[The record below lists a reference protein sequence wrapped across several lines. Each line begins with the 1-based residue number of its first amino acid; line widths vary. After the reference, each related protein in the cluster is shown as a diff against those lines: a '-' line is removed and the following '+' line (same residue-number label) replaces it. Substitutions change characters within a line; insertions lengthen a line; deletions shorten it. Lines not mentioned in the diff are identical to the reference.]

1 MRKKKYWILALCLII
16 GGYAAWRWKTKKAK
30 APAYETVAVSR
41 GDIRLTVL
49 NTGVVKP
56 RNRLELKPPIA
67 GRVERVLVQEGQ
79 EVRKGQVL
87 AWLSSTERAALLD
100 AARAK
105 GAEELARWEDL
116 YKPAPLIAPLD
127 GVVIARKVEP
137 GQTVTAADAVL
148 VMSDKLILKAQVD
161 ETDVGQIRLG
171 QKAAIALDAYPREPF
186 DGKVEHIAFEAETVN
201 NVTIY
206 EVDVLPLTVPPFMR
220 SGMTANITFLVEEK
234 KDALTV
240 PTEALREH
248 RGRTTVLTP
257 PAKPKEKP
265 VPVDVVPG
273 ISDGKRTEIVEGV
286 KEGDTVLIPVFTLGP
301 AAQQSTNPL
310 SPQMRRPRGM
320 GGSGGGGRRQ

>member
-1 MRKKKYWILALCLII
+1 MRKKKVWILVVVLLA
-16 GGYAAWRWKTKKAK
+16 GGFAVWRWKTKKAK
-30 APAYETVAVSR
+30 APAYENDVVSR

-79 EVRKGQVL
+79 DVRKGQVL
-87 AWLSSTERAALLD
+87 AWMSSTERAALLD

-116 YKPAPLIAPLD
+116 YKAAPLIAPLD

-137 GQTVTAADAVL
+137 GQTVTAADPVL

-161 ETDVGQIRLG
+161 ETDVGQVRLG
-171 QKAAIALDAYPREPF
+171 QKAEIALDAYPGEPF

-206 EVDVLPLTVPPFMR
+206 EVDVLPLKVPSFMR
-220 SGMTANITFLVEEK
+220 SGMTANITFLVEDK
-234 KDALTV
+234 KNVLIV
-240 PTEALREH
+240 PTEALRE
-248 RGRTTVLTP
+248 RKGQTTVLTP
-257 PAKPKEKP
+257 ASSPKEKP
-265 VPVDVVPG
+265 VPVDVVTG
-273 ISDGKRTEIVEGV
+273 ISDGKRTEVTEGL
-286 KEGDTVLIPVFTLGP
+286 KEGDALLIPVLAVG
-301 AAQQSTNPL
+301 AEVRQATNPL
-310 SPQMRRPRGM
+310 SPQMRRPRGA
-320 GGSGGGGRRQ
+320 GGGGGGRRQ